1 MERAKITLS
10 QDELSWK
17 FSGNTLIINY
27 KKPKEILSREENIRK
42 ELEKLNKKNFE
53 EGDLE
58 CTTQ

>member
-1 MERAKITLS
+1 
-10 QDELSWK
+10 LSWK